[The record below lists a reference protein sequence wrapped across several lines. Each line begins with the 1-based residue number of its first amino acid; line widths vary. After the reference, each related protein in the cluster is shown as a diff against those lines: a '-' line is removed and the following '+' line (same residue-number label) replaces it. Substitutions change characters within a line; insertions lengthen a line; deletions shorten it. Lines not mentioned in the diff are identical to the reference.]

1 MFPPLFIKKGDYVN
15 LQNITEAANIY
26 TDETYTDTQVMFF
39 VNEAISKINIEL
51 GCSLPL
57 FKDSTTDYTALSD
70 SWITSLFIPYAA
82 YSIKLSDG
90 SLNEANM
97 FLQSFNDHFLNLIEN
112 KYKAI
117 KEEYR
122 LEDFDGVYR
131 VDNTQGINIG
141 WFNKGGYN

>member
-1 MFPPLFIKKGDYVN
+1 MN
-15 LQNITEAANIY
+15 LQDITKAANIY
-26 TDETYTDTQVMFF
+26 TDESYTDTQVMFF

-57 FKDSTTDYTALSD
+57 FKDSTTDYTALSE

-112 KYKAI
+112 KYSAI

-122 LEDFDGVYR
+122 QKNFDGVYKR
-131 VDNTQGINIG
+131 DLSRGINQG
-141 WFNKGGYN
+141 WFRRR